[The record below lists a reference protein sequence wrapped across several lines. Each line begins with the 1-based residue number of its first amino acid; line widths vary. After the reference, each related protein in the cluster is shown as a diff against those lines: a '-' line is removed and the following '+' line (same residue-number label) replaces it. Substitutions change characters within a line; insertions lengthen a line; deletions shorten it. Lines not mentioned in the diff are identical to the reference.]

1 MDAGTERE
9 RERSAR
15 GVKQLLLTLT
25 PSPLTTRLLNYCCS
39 FEDRQQPEQLLPAT
53 PFKKKTSGTQVSQPT
68 SDLNKACDVYSC
80 ASGFTRYQMIRE
92 TTTRFLSLACDV
104 WIMHYTCWATVC
116 TAEEAAQC
124 LTYRHYR
131 TDQLR
136 RASQTLDKDFFI
148 YSVNHLPSVTSGK
161 YFIGKWFFS
170 EYISGTRQI
179 NVLSKSL
186 PETVDFPSVWSTR
199 QSLENIRQKLD
210 EL

>member
-39 FEDRQQPEQLLPAT
+39 FEDRQQPEQLLPAN

-131 TDQLR
+131 TDHVH

-148 YSVNHLPSVTSGK
+148 
-161 YFIGKWFFS
+161 
-170 EYISGTRQI
+170 
-179 NVLSKSL
+179 LSKSF
-186 PETVDFPSVWSTR
+186 TKCYTR
-199 QSLENIRQKLD
+199 
-210 EL
+210 